1 MPRRVHA
8 EAEDRR
14 AFKDSAAR
22 RHVRQAAASPG
33 APDDTDCQRAER
45 GAGAARRGGG
55 DGSHP
60 HVYAHPR
67 SRKAELEGGDVRD
80 ARRVP
85 RSAGDARGVH
95 GADQIGARTADM
107 KALEG
112 KTAIVT
118 GAGRGIGRAIALAFA
133 AEGAAVALAARSR
146 ADLAEVAGEIRAA
159 GGGRALAIP
168 TDVTND
174 GAVEALVE
182 QTLAD
187 LGRLDILITSAG
199 TAAFA
204 ALADSKPADWDAMLS
219 VNLRAAMVCCRAVLP
234 PMIRQ
239 GSGTIIN
246 VASIA
251 AKRALPGSAVYTATK
266 AGLFG
271 FSRVLAEELRATGVR
286 VGVLMPGAVDT
297 PLWDTLGGT
306 PPREK
311 MLRPEDVARA
321 ALLMAAL
328 PPHAVLEELT
338 LLPAGGIL

>member
-1 MPRRVHA
+1 MDINSRFRL
-8 EAEDRR
+8 
-14 AFKDSAAR
+14 
-22 RHVRQAAASPG
+22 
-33 APDDTDCQRAER
+33 
-45 GAGAARRGGG
+45 
-55 DGSHP
+55 DG
-60 HVYAHPR
+60 
-67 SRKAELEGGDVRD
+67 
-80 ARRVP
+80 
-85 RSAGDARGVH
+85 
-95 GADQIGARTADM
+95 RTA
-107 KALEG
+107 L
-112 KTAIVT
+112 VT

-187 LGRLDILITSAG
+187 RGRLDILITSAG

-234 PMIRQ
+234 PMMRQ
-239 GSGTIIN
+239 GSGTIVN

-271 FSRVLAEELRATGVR
+271 FSRVLAEELRSTGVR

-297 PLWDTLGGT
+297 PLWDTLGGS
-306 PPREK
+306 PPRDK

-321 ALLMAAL
+321 AVLMASL

-338 LLPAGGIL
+338 LLPSGGIL